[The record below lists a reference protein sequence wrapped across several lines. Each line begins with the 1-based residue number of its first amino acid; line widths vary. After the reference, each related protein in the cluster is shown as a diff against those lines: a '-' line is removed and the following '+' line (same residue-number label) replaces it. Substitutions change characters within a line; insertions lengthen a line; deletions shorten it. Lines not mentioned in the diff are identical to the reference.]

1 MQEAFY
7 ELDNPRKQI
16 KSYILNIIRSKAS
29 DKTLD
34 ELYKSKNDFEESIKE
49 TLEEKFNHYG
59 YEVVNVLVDEPQ
71 PSEEIVNAYNRVLT
85 SKKLKEAMQNEA
97 EAQKIKVVKEAEA
110 QAESKELQGIGIANQ
125 RKAIISGFQESIDD
139 MKKIE
144 GINTTDVLSLILLTQ
159 YFDTLKDVAQS
170 ESNTIMLPNSPSGF
184 TDISEQIRNAVI
196 SGNLVK
202 ENTK

>member
-1 MQEAFY
+1 
-7 ELDNPRKQI
+7 
-16 KSYILNIIRSKAS
+16 
-29 DKTLD
+29 
-34 ELYKSKNDFEESIKE
+34 
-49 TLEEKFNHYG
+49 
-59 YEVVNVLVDEPQ
+59 
-71 PSEEIVNAYNRVLT
+71 LT